1 MPWIT
6 GGAAVIGGLLGLG
19 GQHSANQANLR
30 IAREQM
36 RFQERMSNTAVAR
49 RARDLE
55 SVGINPLL
63 AAGSEASS
71 PAGASARFESEAGAG
86 VQHAVSAAGAALA
99 AKLGKAQ
106 VGKTEAETSAAQAQ
120 ARKTSAEAGIIE
132 QDIPF
137 SAANARAKSEYL
149 GLQAAQLG
157 KEIEKLDLD
166 VTRGYLDYEQAKKMQ
181 PLLVRAEE
189 LKNKMLAAGVPP
201 AEVKAKV
208 AEMLRPIVPGNS
220 GSWYEKIGTGISE
233 TVQDVQYWWQSL
245 KSRPDYKER

>member
-6 GGAAVIGGLLGLG
+6 GGAAVLGGLMGLS
-19 GQHSANQANLR
+19 GQHSANQANLKM
-30 IAREQM
+30 AREQM
-36 RFQERMSNTAVAR
+36 KFQERMSNTAISR
-49 RARDLE
+49 RVNDLE
-55 SVGINPLL
+55 ANNLNPLL
-63 AAGSEASS
+63 ALGSEASS

-86 VQHAVSAAGAALA
+86 VQNAVSAAGAALA
-99 AKLGKAQ
+99 SKLGRAQ
-106 VGKTEAETSAAQAQ
+106 IGQAEANTSAAQAQ
-120 ARKTSAEAGIIE
+120 ARKTNAEAGIIE

-166 VTRGYLDYEQAKKMQ
+166 VTRGYLDYEQAKRMQ

-208 AEMLRPIVPGNS
+208 ADMIAPIVPGNA
-220 GSWYEKIGTGISE
+220 GSFYEKLGSGISQKI
-233 TVQDVQYWWQSL
+233 QDIQYWWNSL
-245 KSRPDYKER
+245 KTRPEYKE